1 MLSLPRNSDSWSP
14 SMMNMLELVFIVG
27 GGGGDDV
34 ITWVDTPVG
43 TPGRVVGDLFVK
55 IFHWLFLPQNLM
67 ASLIYQLQC
76 LYLHLN

>member
-1 MLSLPRNSDSWSP
+1 MLSLPRNSDSWSS

-27 GGGGDDV
+27 GGRGDDA
-34 ITWVDTPVG
+34 INWIDTPVG